1 MIVTGAAGFLGR
13 HACRAAV
20 AEGHQVVAT
29 FHGEPADLP
38 GVRAERLD
46 VTDTA
51 GMEDLIKRVRPEAVI
66 HTAAS
71 LGRSLVPS
79 DGAREWDVNAVA
91 PVRLAQILARH
102 GGRYLF
108 LSTDALFTGRPTP
121 FREDDRPR
129 PLSPYGAAKAAAE
142 LGIGAVLPA
151 ALLVRTSMICAE
163 PGGELSQRE
172 RMILDLVAGPSGG
185 GALFTDDIRCPIAV
199 TDLAAALVELAATD
213 VAGVLNVAG
222 PEAVSWYEY
231 GTLVAARA
239 GADPARVP
247 AGSIRDSPVRR
258 PGDVRLD
265 SSRAAGL
272 LRTRLRG
279 MRELYAVSR

>member
-1 MIVTGAAGFLGR
+1 MIVTGAAGYLGR
-13 HACRAAV
+13 HTCRAALV
-20 AEGHQVVAT
+20 EGHEVWAT
-29 FHGEPADLP
+29 HHNEPAEIP
-38 GVRAERLD
+38 GALHERLD

-51 GMEDLIKRVRPEAVI
+51 AVEDLIKRVRPEAVI
-66 HTAAS
+66 HTAA
-71 LGRSLVPS
+71 LMRRTLAQPG
-79 DGAREWDVNAVA
+79 GAGEWDVNAVA

-121 FREDDRPR
+121 FREEDRPQ
-129 PLSPYGAAKAAAE
+129 PLYPYAAAKAAAE
-142 LGIGAVLPA
+142 LAIATVMPA

-172 RMILDLVAGPSGG
+172 RMVLDLVGGDGG
-185 GALFTDDIRCPIAV
+185 GMLFTDDIRCPIAV
-199 TDLAAALVELAATD
+199 TDLAAALVELAGTD

-222 PEAVSWYEY
+222 PDAVSWYEY
-231 GTLVAARA
+231 GTLVAAWH

-247 AGSIRDSPVRR
+247 AGSIRDSPVQR

-265 SSRAAGL
+265 SSRAVGL

-279 MRELYAVSR
+279 MRELYAASP

>member
-13 HACRAAV
+13 HTCRAAV
-20 AEGHQVVAT
+20 AEGHEVVAT
-29 FHGEPADLP
+29 YHRERVEIAGAR
-38 GVRAERLD
+38 GERLD

-51 GMEDLIKRVRPEAVI
+51 AMEDLIRRVRPEAVI
-66 HTAAS
+66 HTAA
-71 LGRSLVPS
+71 LMRRALEQPG
-79 DGAREWDVNAVA
+79 GADEWDVNAVA
-91 PVRLAQILARH
+91 PVRLAELLARH
-102 GGRYLF
+102 GGRYVF

-121 FREDDRPR
+121 FREEDRPQ
-129 PLSPYGAAKAAAE
+129 PLYPYAAAKAAAE
-142 LGIGAVLPA
+142 LGIATVMPA

-172 RMILDLVAGPSGG
+172 RMVLDLVGGAGG
-185 GALFTDDIRCPIAV
+185 GVLFTDDIRCPIAV
-199 TDLAAALVELAATD
+199 TDLASAVVELAATD
-213 VAGVLNVAG
+213 TAGVLNVAG
-222 PEAVSWYEY
+222 PDAVSWYEY
-231 GTLVAARA
+231 GTLVASWH
-239 GADPARVP
+239 GVDPARVP

-279 MRELYAVSR
+279 MRELYATPR